1 MVKELILQ
9 ANNIIGEECI
19 NNPCD
24 ECKFN
29 KYIDNNG
36 NGLCYTVSML
46 AGAYVLNDKLNK
58 LKKER

>member
-1 MVKELILQ
+1 MIKELILE
-9 ANNIIGEECI
+9 ANNIIAEECS
-19 NNPCD
+19 NNSCN

-46 AGAYVLNDKLNK
+46 AGIYVQHDKLNK
-58 LKKER
+58 E